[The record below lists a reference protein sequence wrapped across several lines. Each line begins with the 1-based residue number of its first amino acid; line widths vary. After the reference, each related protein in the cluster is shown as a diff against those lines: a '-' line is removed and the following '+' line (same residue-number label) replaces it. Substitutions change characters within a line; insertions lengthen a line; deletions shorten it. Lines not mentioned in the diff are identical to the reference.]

1 MSAEPM
7 TTVILLFFDSVS
19 TVFTVKYYEMCRGV
33 QSYITCHSRF
43 IYFVCV
49 LLLLFSE
56 LFLPTA

>member
-33 QSYITCHSRF
+33 QQLHVSLHVECHIR
-43 IYFVCV
+43 
-49 LLLLFSE
+49 
-56 LFLPTA
+56 